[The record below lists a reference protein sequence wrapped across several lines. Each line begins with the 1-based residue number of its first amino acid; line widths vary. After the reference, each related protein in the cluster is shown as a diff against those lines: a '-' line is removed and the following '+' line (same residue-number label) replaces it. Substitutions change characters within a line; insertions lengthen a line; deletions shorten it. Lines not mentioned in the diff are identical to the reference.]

1 VRLLEGAF
9 VVEGAKLVSG
19 AFEAGAEVES
29 VYVSSSSAP
38 SVTVAETIRR
48 ASELGVRVFELAP
61 GVLERVSE
69 TVSPQPVLAVVR
81 TPKASLEQ
89 LDEARFVVVCV
100 DVRDPGNAGA
110 VIRAADASGADA
122 MVCCEGTVDPF
133 NPKTVR
139 ASAGSV
145 LHLPVVAAPAPTEAL
160 GQLGRFGLSRVAAV
174 AHGGTPYTSAEL
186 GPRIALVLGNEGAG
200 LPERTWEVLDGSVT
214 VPMAGG
220 AESLNVSMAAAVLCF
235 EVARRRSEVPGRASP
250 AFGGTGSAT
259 VTAKTPMTAKAKS
272 KAAVT

>member
-19 AFEAGAEVES
+19 AFDAGSQVES
-29 VYVSSSSAP
+29 LYVAASPTPSAAM
-38 SVTVAETIRR
+38 AEIVSR
-48 ASELGVRVFELAP
+48 ASALGVRVFELAP
-61 GVLERVSE
+61 GVLERVSD
-69 TVSPQPVLAVVR
+69 TVTPQPVLAVVR
-81 TPKASLEQ
+81 TPKASLQ
-89 LDEARFVVVCV
+89 DLSEARLVVVCV

-110 VIRAADASGADA
+110 VIRAADASGADGV
-122 MVCCEGTVDPF
+122 VCCEGTVDPF

-145 LHLPVVAAPAPTEAL
+145 LRLPVVSATSPAEVL
-160 GQLGRFGLSRVAAV
+160 EQLRGYGLRRVAAV
-174 AHGGTPYTSAEL
+174 AHGGTPYTEADL

-200 LPERTWEVLDGSVT
+200 LPERIAETLDESVT

-235 EVARRRSEVPGRASP
+235 EVTRRRSDPRVDVPRERGEAPR
-250 AFGGTGSAT
+250 GKLTT
-259 VTAKTPMTAKAKS
+259 THMK
-272 KAAVT
+272 KAAAR